1 MLVSPVLGD
10 TLMFTL
16 VIPILE
22 YQVEYE
28 VPDSAGNC
36 ALHFVVNDGPGS
48 CLTTHESGV
57 VRGRSGGRSGFLCL
71 FLRLSS
77 CLAFSQTV
85 TSSLFIFS
93 FCSLCLS
100 FSNQT
105 TLPGLVKFSIAE

>member
-1 MLVSPVLGD
+1 MKKGCG
-10 TLMFTL
+10 
-16 VIPILE
+16 
-22 YQVEYE
+22 
-28 VPDSAGNC
+28 SAGIC

-85 TSSLFIFS
+85 TSSLFVFS
-93 FCSLCLS
+93 FCSLRFTNCNSPSYSLLND
-100 FSNQT
+100 F
-105 TLPGLVKFSIAE
+105 L